1 MQKSETII
9 TNDYIVDTL
18 MNLTTLNDGTI
29 DSCISILTQIKE
41 SKKVSESNF
50 KSLTNVIKELEAL
63 REVFFIKLLNSLKR
77 GNMIVG

>member
-18 MNLTTLNDGTI
+18 MNLTTLNEGTI
-29 DSCISILTQIKE
+29 DSCIAILNQIKD

-50 KSLTNVIKELEAL
+50 KSLTNVVKELEAL